1 MAENQLGF
9 NSCKNCSSSTSNMIQ
24 LRNLKTFR
32 LVHSIFSCTF
42 ASKTNR
48 VLVGDPKPSHFSLQ
62 SQLLCRHISSE
73 ISEHQHNFTVTYLIN
88 TCGLSPEG
96 AILASKWVELQ
107 SSERADSVLEFLR
120 NYGASQTQ
128 ISKLIRS
135 RPTLLSTNP
144 EKTLLPK
151 LEFFSSLEISNV
163 DLLKT
168 LAFNPHLLLVSLRN
182 RILPTYNFLRSMLS
196 EKNVGVVFKHNSGI
210 FLQGHC
216 KHVVPNIGLLRE
228 SGMPQPCI
236 SFLLT
241 RGTRVLM
248 VNPEKFGQLVSEVKE
263 MGFNLEKSTS
273 VNALRALCG
282 QNKLVLNRS
291 REVLKT
297 WGWSEDDFL
306 SAFRKNP
313 WCMIISEKKLMQ
325 AMDLLVNKM
334 GWSSGMIAKYPV
346 ALGLSLERR
355 LIPRCS
361 VVKVL
366 LLKGLINENLNLGS
380 LVKPAEKQFL
390 EIFVNRYLG
399 EVPELLSVYQ
409 GKVDIQDV

>member
-1 MAENQLGF
+1 
-9 NSCKNCSSSTSNMIQ
+9 MIQ
-24 LRNLKTFR
+24 LCNLKTFR

-62 SQLLCRHISSE
+62 SQLLCRHVTSE
-73 ISEHQHNFTVTYLIN
+73 ISANQHNFTVTYLIN
-88 TCGLSPEG
+88 SCGLSPEG
-96 AILASKWVELQ
+96 SISASKLVKLQ
-107 SSERADSVLEFLR
+107 SAERADSVLEFLR

-135 RPTLLSTNP
+135 RPTLLSTDP

-151 LEFFSSLEISNV
+151 LEFFSSLEISKV

-168 LAFNPHLLLVSLRN
+168 LAFNPHLLAVSLRN

-196 EKNVGVVFKHNSGI
+196 EKNVGVVFKHNSWI
-210 FLQGHC
+210 FLEGHC

-282 QNKLVLNRS
+282 QNKLEEPTVYDCLGEETYANNGS
-291 REVLKT
+291 F
-297 WGWSEDDFL
+297 SEQD
-306 SAFRKNP
+306 
-313 WCMIISEKKLMQ
+313 
-325 AMDLLVNKM
+325 
-334 GWSSGMIAKYPV
+334 GMVVRNDCQIFCGPGSQFGEETYPK
-346 ALGLSLERR
+346 
-355 LIPRCS
+355 CS
-361 VVKVL
+361 VAKVL
-366 LLKGLINENLNLGS
+366 LLKGFINENMNLGS
-380 LVKPAEKQFL
+380 LVRPAEKQFL

>member
-1 MAENQLGF
+1 
-9 NSCKNCSSSTSNMIQ
+9 MIQ
-24 LRNLKTFR
+24 LCNLKTFR

-62 SQLLCRHISSE
+62 SQLICRRITSE
-73 ISEHQHNFTVTYLIN
+73 ISENQHNFTVTYLIN

-96 AILASKWVELQ
+96 AISACKRVELK
-107 SSERADSVLEFLR
+107 SPERADSVLELLR

-135 RPTLLSTNP
+135 HPKLLSADP

-151 LEFFSSLEISNV
+151 LEFFSSLEISKV
-163 DLLKT
+163 DLIKT
-168 LAFNPHLLLVSLRN
+168 LTFNPQLLAASLRN

-196 EKNVGVVFKHNSGI
+196 EKNVVAVLKRNSWI
-210 FLQGHC
+210 FLESHR

-236 SFLLT
+236 SLLLAHCT
-241 RGTRVLM
+241 PSLM
-248 VNPEKFGQLVSEVKE
+248 VNPEKFGQLVGEVKE

-273 VNALRALCG
+273 VNALCALCG
-282 QNKLVLNRS
+282 KNKLVLNRS

-313 WCMIISEKKLMQ
+313 LSMIVSEKKLMQ

-346 ALGLSLERR
+346 VLGLSIEKR

-366 LLKGLINENLNLGS
+366 LSKGFINGNLNLGS
-380 LVKPAEKQFL
+380 LLKPAEKQFL
-390 EIFVNRYLG
+390 ESFVNGYLG
-399 EVPELLSVYQ
+399 KVPELLSVYQ